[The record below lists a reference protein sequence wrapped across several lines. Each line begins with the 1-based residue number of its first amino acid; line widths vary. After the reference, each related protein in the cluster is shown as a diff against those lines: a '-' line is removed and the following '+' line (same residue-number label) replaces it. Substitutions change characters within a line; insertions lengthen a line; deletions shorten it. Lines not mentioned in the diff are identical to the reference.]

1 MKYILSAIIFISILL
16 GCGEK
21 NKETVVKEQID
32 KYAFDTADIK
42 TVPIKETN
50 QNYRLYYNLEK
61 NKTYNYR
68 ISVLS
73 TNKQKLIMPDTT
85 LSQTI
90 NQTSVYLA
98 GFNLKNIDKDST
110 LEIGCNISSI
120 KLNINSDQNSASYES
135 GVTPDSVVKQKF
147 AEYDAL
153 INNEF
158 SIRISKYGEISE
170 IFRVDNIV
178 NKYLNTKG
186 IADSVSGTQ
195 KDQMRM
201 GIIEGLLK
209 PLVIQVFRQFP
220 KKPVGV
226 DSTWSFSQPPAPI
239 IIFKSQNTTTF
250 KLTNLE
256 KTGDEKLAVIKA
268 GLITNITGKNTMTD
282 KGIVYEFKKPVTDAG
297 GKIYFNL
304 SRGVI
309 QKSKTSIKVHI
320 SFSME
325 TQTPQ
330 GKQKGNREEETNT
343 TNVVELL

>member
-1 MKYILSAIIFISILL
+1 MKYILYTIIFISLL
-16 GCGEK
+16 IGCGEK
-21 NKETVVKEQID
+21 DKETAIKEQKD
-32 KYAFDTADIK
+32 KYAFDTTDIK
-42 TVPIKETN
+42 TVPVKETN
-50 QNYRLYYNLEK
+50 QDYRLNYNLEK

-73 TNKQKLIMPDTT
+73 TNKQKFIVPDTT
-85 LSQTI
+85 LSQTL

-98 GFNLKNIDKDST
+98 GFNLENIDKDST

-120 KLNINSDQNSASYES
+120 KLNISSDQNSASYES
-135 GVTPDSVVKQKF
+135 GVTPDSLIKQNF

-186 IADSVSGTQ
+186 IADSVSATQ

-220 KKPVGV
+220 KKPVAV
-226 DSTWSFSQPPAPI
+226 DSTWSFSQPPTSI
-239 IIFKSQNTTTF
+239 IIFQSQNTTTY

-256 KTGDEKLAVIKA
+256 KTGDEKLAIIKA
-268 GLITNITGKNTMTD
+268 GLITKITGKNTMTD
-282 KGIVYEFKKPVTDAG
+282 KGIVYEFKKPVTDAS

-309 QKSKTSIKVHI
+309 QKSKTSLKIHL

-325 TQTPQ
+325 TQTPK